1 MQLAESFTG
10 KTLIAR
16 AAMQTSRQQLHL
28 VFAGGPALMT
38 EPSGRATR
46 QARDKSTSD
55 LQCSLHHNICAFIIR
70 KAHERSVRQRARRV
84 VGMQHVR

>member
-16 AAMQTSRQQLHL
+16 PAMQTSRQQLHL
-28 VFAGGPALMT
+28 VFAGGTALMT

-46 QARDKSTSD
+46 QARDKAQVICSVHCTTTYALSSYEKHTSD
-55 LQCSLHHNICAFIIR
+55 L
-70 KAHERSVRQRARRV
+70 
-84 VGMQHVR
+84 